1 MFMLDKES
9 YVLFFCASLRSN
21 GSYNCIFFLLS
32 SVKKHGVS
40 KPGGWGGAGGTGRFS
55 EGSVFHYFNLSLSPK
70 LVIGSLHFESRL
82 INDCIPAM
90 VIQPYIHSSFLGK
103 SL

>member
-40 KPGGWGGAGGTGRFS
+40 KPGAGGGLVALD
-55 EGSVFHYFNLSLSPK
+55 VFQKVACFTILTLAYLRN
-70 LVIGSLHFESRL
+70 
-82 INDCIPAM
+82 
-90 VIQPYIHSSFLGK
+90 
-103 SL
+103 